1 MRYIQTSNK
10 HIQFI
15 EADDNGIIKSRG
27 FEFGTVTYQIS
38 NGKITFYPVDT
49 DKPWS
54 QDLWSINIPF
64 IMDGET
70 YLTPEEAGAALGG
83 IMDNSLLDKIEE
95 VQQTVASQ
103 QQEIEDLDDNLSE
116 VSDDLDAEVVRASAK
131 DAEHDAAIDDLANDI
146 SDEEARATSAET
158 ALQTAINA
166 ETTRA
171 MDEESAIRGSVNAE
185 VSRAT
190 SAESALQASITAETN
205 RAQSAETAN
214 ANAISAEEDR
224 AIAAETALHAEVVA
238 ETNRAQ
244 TAESGLQTSIAS
256 ESNRA
261 QSAETEIHNEISAE
275 RTRALNA
282 ESALSESINAEVTR
296 ATAKEASQDALISG
310 LDTSLTAEIN
320 RATGAENGL
329 RSDLNAEVSAR
340 TATDNSLIQR
350 VTAVEVGK
358 ADANSVYTKQESD
371 AKYATKDYV
380 SGLTDNFYTKGQT
393 NELLAAKADKAN
405 AVASAEY
412 ISNNKIINF
421 KNIDGTVISSIDA
434 TDFIKDGMVD
444 NVKVENGYLVIT
456 FNTDSGK
463 EAISIPLTD
472 IFDPANYYTKSEVNT
487 ALSGK
492 VDNAAFNTLS
502 GDVYSISGDVV
513 TISGSVETVRQE
525 ITTISGDSYTKQEV
539 NTAID
544 AATSGK
550 ADTSVVTAHTA
561 NTTVHVTASE
571 KQAWNAKSD
580 FSGDYNDLTNK
591 PTIPSLDGY
600 ATEAYVSGYTY
611 DKNTIDEKIA
621 QGGTFDPTLYYKKSE
636 TSGATELSTA
646 FSAKLDTTA
655 YTPTDLSNYYT
666 KGETSGKTEI
676 SNALSNKLDTTAYT
690 PTDLSNYYQKSETSG
705 KTELST
711 AFTNKQDV
719 LVSGV
724 SIKTINSQSLLGQGN
739 IDIQGGGSSITVV
752 QTTGTST
759 GDVMS
764 QSAVTASLSGKADSS
779 ALTAHTA
786 NTTVHV
792 TASEKQTWNN
802 KSNFSGS
809 YNDLTNKPTIPTI
822 WTGTQAQFDAITV
835 KNENTIYLVQ

>member
-70 YLTPEEAGAALGG
+70 YSTPEEAGAALGAL
-83 IMDNSLLDKIEE
+83 MDNSLLDKIEE
-95 VQQTVASQ
+95 VQQMVASQ

-131 DAEHDAAIDDLANDI
+131 DAELDAAIDDLANDI

-190 SAESALQASITAETN
+190 SAESALQASINAETN

-214 ANAISAEEDR
+214 ANAI
-224 AIAAETALHAEVVA
+224 AAEV
-238 ETNRAQ
+238 NRAQ

-256 ESNRA
+256 EISRA

-296 ATAKEASQDALISG
+296 ATAKDASQDALISG
-310 LDTSLTAEIN
+310 FNTSLTAEIN
-320 RATGAENGL
+320 RATGAENSL

-358 ADANSVYTKQESD
+358 ADANSVYTKIESD
-371 AKYATKDYV
+371 GKYATKDYV

-393 NELLAAKADKAN
+393 NELLADEASARTAGDQ
-405 AVASAEY
+405 AVSAAVDTALIAYINGAEY
-412 ISNNKIINF
+412 ISTAKTINF
-421 KNIDGTVISSIDA
+421 LNGQTVIDSIDA
-434 TDFIKDGMVD
+434 TDFIKDGMVS
-444 NVKVENGYLVIT
+444 NVEISGGSLVIE
-456 FNTDSGK
+456 FNTDAGT
-463 EAISIPLTD
+463 EDIVIPLTS
-472 IFDPANYYTKSEVNT
+472 IFDPNNYYNKSQVDGIV
-487 ALSGK
+487 SGK
-492 VDNAAFNTLS
+492 TNQSDFS
-502 GDVYSISGDVV
+502 G
-513 TISGSVETVRQE
+513 
-525 ITTISGDSYTKQEV
+525 
-539 NTAID
+539 
-544 AATSGK
+544 
-550 ADTSVVTAHTA
+550 HTA
-561 NTTVHVTASE
+561 NTTVHITSAERTS
-571 KQAWNAKSD
+571 WNAKSD
-580 FSGDYNDLTNK
+580 FSGSYNDLTDK

-621 QGGTFDPTLYYKKSE
+621 QGGTFDPTQYYTKSQ

-646 FSAKLDTTA
+646 FSNKLDTTA

-666 KGETSGKTEI
+666 KGETSGKTEL
-676 SNALSNKLDTTAYT
+676 SSAFNAKLDTTAYT
-690 PTDLSNYYQKSETSG
+690 PTDLTNYYTKSETSG
-705 KTELST
+705 KTEISNALS
-711 AFTNKQDV
+711 NKQDV
-719 LVSGV
+719 LVSGTN
-724 SIKTINSQSLLGQGN
+724 IKTINGNSILGSGN
-739 IDIQGGGSSITVV
+739 LDIQGGGSSITVV

-835 KNENTIYLVQ
+835 KDPNTIYLVS